1 MEDKKLTCH
10 SIWQE
15 YQTDLEYKK
24 SIDLFEKTKQQ
35 QNFFLGRQWEGLNA
49 PDLEKPVLNFVKRV
63 VNYLISVLMVNDVAI
78 SLKKDSDTDIAL
90 RAVQNEIEK
99 INESS
104 RFKSKLRNIIKNT
117 AIDGDGAVYVRYDAE
132 TKMADSE
139 IICNTN
145 IVFGDRTSS
154 EVEKQPYIILVKHM
168 SRSAFEYQFP
178 DVEEREH
185 IILEIWRIP

>member
-1 MEDKKLTCH
+1 MENKKLTCH

-90 RAVQNEIEK
+90 RAVQNEI
-99 INESS
+99 
-104 RFKSKLRNIIKNT
+104 
-117 AIDGDGAVYVRYDAE
+117 
-132 TKMADSE
+132 
-139 IICNTN
+139 
-145 IVFGDRTSS
+145 
-154 EVEKQPYIILVKHM
+154 
-168 SRSAFEYQFP
+168 
-178 DVEEREH
+178 
-185 IILEIWRIP
+185 